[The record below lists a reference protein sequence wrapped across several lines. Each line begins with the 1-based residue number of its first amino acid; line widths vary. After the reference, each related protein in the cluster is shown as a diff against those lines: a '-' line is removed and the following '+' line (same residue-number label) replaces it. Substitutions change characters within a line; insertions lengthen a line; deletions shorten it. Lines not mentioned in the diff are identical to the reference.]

1 MGFYA
6 YPLTMASRDDVA
18 RGLRA
23 PSAET
28 RIVVADRTVIA
39 RVGIRSILER
49 SSSTAVV
56 AEAASYEATL
66 MAVDEHAPDVLVIDL
81 DLGDDTTKG
90 LNLCEEI
97 IEKYGDKTKILVI
110 ARTLSEFILVE
121 ALRRG
126 ASGFLI
132 KDQVNVDE
140 LQKAVKQ
147 VQQGET
153 VLGGGVSSLL
163 AKSVGARTN
172 VEPLSDRELEV
183 LRLVGAGLGNKE
195 IARKLYISESTVKFH
210 VHNICSKFNCTK
222 RTEVIH
228 KATQAG
234 VL

>member
-1 MGFYA
+1 
-6 YPLTMASRDDVA
+6 MASREDVS

-23 PSAET
+23 ASAGT

-39 RVGIRSILER
+39 RVGIRAILER
-49 SSSTAVV
+49 SASTAVV
-56 AEAASYEATL
+56 AEAASYEATM

-97 IEKYGDKTKILVI
+97 SEKYGDKTKILI
-110 ARTLSEFILVE
+110 LSRTLSEFVLVE

-147 VQQGET
+147 IQNGET
-153 VLGGGVSSLL
+153 VLGSGVSSLL
-163 AKSVGARTN
+163 ARSVGARNTI
-172 VEPLSDRELEV
+172 EPLSDREMEV
-183 LRLVGAGLGNKE
+183 LKLVAEGLGNKE
-195 IARKLYISESTVKFH
+195 IASKLFISESTVKFH
-210 VHNICSKFNCTK
+210 VHNVCVKFNCTK
-222 RTEVIH
+222 RTEVVH

>member
-1 MGFYA
+1 
-6 YPLTMASRDDVA
+6 MASREDVS

-23 PSAET
+23 ASAGT

-39 RVGIRSILER
+39 RVGIRAILER
-49 SSSTAVV
+49 SPSTAVV
-56 AEAASYEATL
+56 AEAASYEATM

-97 IEKYGDKTKILVI
+97 SEKYGDKTKILI
-110 ARTLSEFILVE
+110 LSRTLSEFVLVE

-147 VQQGET
+147 IQNGET
-153 VLGGGVSSLL
+153 VLGSGVSSLL
-163 AKSVGARTN
+163 ARSVGARNTI
-172 VEPLSDRELEV
+172 EPLSDREMEV
-183 LRLVGAGLGNKE
+183 LKLVAEGLGNKE
-195 IARKLYISESTVKFH
+195 IASKLFISESTVKFH
-210 VHNICSKFNCTK
+210 VHNVCVKFNCTK
-222 RTEVIH
+222 RTEVVH